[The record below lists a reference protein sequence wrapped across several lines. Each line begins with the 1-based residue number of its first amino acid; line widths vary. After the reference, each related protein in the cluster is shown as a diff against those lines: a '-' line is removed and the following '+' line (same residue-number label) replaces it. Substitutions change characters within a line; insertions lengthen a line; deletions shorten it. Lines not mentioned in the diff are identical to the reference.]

1 MDNIQD
7 LLKFI
12 NPATCSYQEW
22 TNVGMALK
30 LEGYPVS
37 VWDSWSQADS
47 RYHPGECAKKW
58 KSFNGAASPVTGGTI
73 YQMAVEGG
81 YTPAAGGHELDWDD
95 EIVRDDKA
103 IIDPAWVESREIEAP
118 RHWDPV
124 EQIVTYLNTL
134 FEPGEN
140 VGYVMQSWKN
150 EKGKH
155 IPQNKGSYDRTAGEL
170 VEALEKCGGD
180 IGSVLGDYDPEG
192 GAWIRFNP
200 LDGHGV
206 RNENVT
212 EYRYALVESDDMEI
226 DKQNA
231 IMRELQLPI
240 AALVYSGGKSLHA
253 IVKVDASD
261 YAEYRK
267 RVDYLYDICRKNGMT
282 IDTQNRNP
290 SRLSRLPGVTRGDKK
305 QFIIDTNI
313 GKTSW
318 AEWKDWTDSV
328 NDNLPDIEGLAGVWD
343 NIPDL
348 APCLIDGV
356 LRKGHKMLISGP
368 SKAGKSFL
376 QIELAIAIAEG
387 KKWLQWDCARGR
399 VMYVNLELDRASC
412 LHRFKDVY
420 TALGMKPEHLDNIDI
435 WNLRGQSAP
444 MDKLAPRL
452 IHRAKEKGYSAV
464 IIDPIYKVI
473 TGDENSASEM
483 AKFCNQF
490 DKIAKELE
498 CSVIYCHHHSKGVQ
512 GGKRAMDRAS
522 GSGVFARDPDAL
534 LDMIELP
541 IPEAL
546 QKQQADRAACDAI
559 MHYLEYNALTTWDW
573 KEEIGPD
580 DRMSLPTLTGM
591 CKAHLLSVDLS
602 RIREL
607 INQSQNA
614 ATQKTAWRIDGILR
628 EFPKFDPV
636 NIWFNY
642 PIHEVD
648 EDGLLADVN
657 PEEEKTPYQRMLEA
671 KKKQSEKD
679 NAEKISQFAIA
690 FEGLVDDSGCVRL
703 ADIAE
708 EIGVSKKTIGAWL
721 GTGYKSKKE
730 LKKEFTKFMN
740 DDDPQKIT
748 YIKRKE

>member
-1 MDNIQD
+1 MAEIEE
-7 LLKFI
+7 LLNYI
-12 NPATCSYQEW
+12 NPAACSYEEW
-22 TNVGMALK
+22 TEVGMAIK
-30 LEGYPVS
+30 QEGLPVN
-37 VWDSWSQADS
+37 VWDEWSRPDS
-47 RYHPGECAKKW
+47 RYHAGECEKKW
-58 KSFNGAASPVTGGTI
+58 DSFKGSESPITGGTI
-73 YQMAVEGG
+73 YKMAVDGG
-81 YTPAAGGHELDWDD
+81 YKPDHGHELDWDD

-170 VEALEKCGGD
+170 IEALEKCGGD
-180 IGSVLGDYDPEG
+180 IGSVLGDYDPNG

-206 RNENVT
+206 KNENVT
-212 EYRYALVESDDMEI
+212 EFRYALVESDDMSLE
-226 DKQNA
+226 KQNA
-231 IMRELQLPI
+231 MMREMQLPI
-240 AALVYSGGKSLHA
+240 SVLVYSGGKSLHA
-253 IVKVDASD
+253 IVKIDAAD
-261 YAEYRK
+261 YSEYRK
-267 RVDYLYDICRKNGMT
+267 RVDYLYDVCRKNGMA

-305 QFIIDTNI
+305 QFIVDTNI

-318 AEWKDWTDSV
+318 AEWKDWIDSI
-328 NDNLPDIEGLAGVWD
+328 NDDLPDIEDLADVWS

-420 TALGMKPEHLDNIDI
+420 TALGWEPSRLNNIDI

-452 IHRAKEKGYSAV
+452 IRRAKEKNYAAV
-464 IIDPIYKVI
+464 IIDPIYKII

-498 CSVIYCHHHSKGVQ
+498 CAVIYCHHHSKGMQ

-648 EDGLLADVN
+648 VDGLLADVN

-690 FEGLVDDSGCVRL
+690 FDGLVDESGCVRL